1 MNYGTKLR
9 LLWISSHLTVLYSFL
24 SVSSYAIIVS
34 LIWSVVVVVVGG
46 YAGWHRHFIH
56 RSYETGRIRKF
67 ILLWLGA
74 IQGIG
79 KPLTICAIHR
89 WHHAHSDTEED
100 IHSPTTLKWWQILL
114 GFYKEPKLH
123 RRLISDLIQD
133 KNIKFCQRH
142 YFKVI
147 VTLNVILFIIDP
159 VLPGLIMG
167 IVNLHAFYST
177 GIIINW
183 LNHLGGKP
191 NNNILCA
198 ILTLGEGWHKNHHED
213 STRYSNQVKWYHLD
227 PTGWTIKYFLKL
239 GD

>member
-1 MNYGTKLR
+1 MLDGIDTLSIEVMRQVGLESLFYYGWGLFKGLES
-9 LLWISSHLTVLYSFL
+9 LLLFVL
-24 SVSSYAIIVS
+24 
-34 LIWSVVVVVVGG
+34 
-46 YAGWHRHFIH
+46 FID
-56 RSYETGRIRKF
+56 
-67 ILLWLGA
+67 
-74 IQGIG
+74 GIM
-79 KPLTICAIHR
+79 H
-89 WHHAHSDTEED
+89 TEED

-191 NNNILCA
+191 NNNIF
-198 ILTLGEGWHKNHHED
+198 
-213 STRYSNQVKWYHLD
+213 
-227 PTGWTIKYFLKL
+227 YFLCFKRL
-239 GD
+239 FMSWSQ